1 MAQRPPQTKGG
12 GGVCATISSVIGSGI
27 RAARARS
34 VAVDELVASLI
45 AALGGEGRA
54 AAVALG
60 SYGRQQLT
68 PASEIELL
76 VLHDGGL
83 TSQQVTEAVWYPL
96 FERKLQLEPALRS
109 VAEYTREVQHSTVG
123 LLSLLD
129 ARLIA
134 GERSLFDE
142 LAQNTTA
149 PLRHDRV
156 GLRRRVAPLVQRR
169 HAGHPAVT
177 VSAVPDVLNGRG
189 GLRDL
194 QALHWLDPS
203 PDQRIER
210 ATDFLL
216 TLVSTAE
223 EQLGHAHHRLTPRV
237 QDRVAP
243 TMGYASADAL
253 MADVYSHARWIAF
266 ALDGALSQPH
276 ADRSFGL
283 SLSIR
288 RGQLI
293 GERLPPLERVPTLG
307 LRVAHLIGFAPPAR
321 AILDWA
327 VQPGPPVSWD
337 EATRHQF
344 WLLLRAADWR
354 SWTFL
359 DTTGLLGRYV
369 PEWSSI
375 ARRRSG
381 TGARDFALDTH
392 SFLALRRL
400 HEWLDTGDAFA
411 KRLWATLRHR
421 DWVYLAVLLHEC
433 SPPAGA
439 DIAIRCGLLED
450 GVATVEALVADH
462 HLLAD
467 VATQRDL
474 HDEDLLLDIAARIGS
489 QQRLRMLFLVS
500 IAHALAAG
508 GDASSPWRLALLR
521 RLFGL
526 LDTASRSPGEVGAR
540 RQRSVEQH
548 RERLVDALTRR
559 SLPEMVPMVG
569 RLPRRY
575 LLAHSAAFVA
585 RHLKLAAG
593 EPVREGEVRLRA
605 ERHRRA
611 DEWDLLV
618 VARDR
623 PGLLATMAGV
633 LALRGATVLAA
644 DAATSADG
652 LVLDVFTV
660 GSAYGAPLDAEL
672 WPRLEHDLHAALD
685 ERLPLDAL
693 LASVPNGGADDG
705 PVSVNVD
712 NAASQ
717 VFTVVEVR
725 APDRVGLLYR
735 ITRAL
740 HDLGLDIH
748 HAKVATYPDGALDVF
763 YVWDLSG
770 NKLDPDRAC
779 AVTRAL
785 SQRLRG

>member
-1 MAQRPPQTKGG
+1 
-12 GGVCATISSVIGSGI
+12 V
-27 RAARARS
+27 
-34 VAVDELVASLI
+34 
-45 AALGGEGRA
+45 AALGSEGRA

-76 VLHDGGL
+76 VLHDGAL
-83 TSQQVTEAVWYPL
+83 TTQHVTETVWYPL
-96 FERKLQLEPALRS
+96 FERKLQLEPVLRS
-109 VAEYTREVQHSTVG
+109 VAEYTREVQHSSLG

-134 GERSLFDE
+134 GDRSLLDE
-142 LAQNTTA
+142 LTHNTTA

-156 GLRRRVAPLVQRR
+156 GLRRRLAPIVQRR

-177 VSAVPDVLNGRG
+177 VAAVPDLLNGRG
-189 GLRDL
+189 GLHDVQVLR
-194 QALHWLDPS
+194 WLDS
-203 PDQRIER
+203 GHDQRIEA

-216 TLVSTAE
+216 AVTSIAE
-223 EQLGHAHHRLTPRV
+223 ELAGHQVHRLTTRV
-237 QDRVAP
+237 QDRAAP
-243 TMGYASADAL
+243 AMGYASADDL
-253 MADVYSHARWIAF
+253 MADVYAHARWIAF

-288 RGQLI
+288 RGQLV
-293 GERLPPLERVPTLG
+293 GERLPPLDRVPTLG
-307 LRVAHLIGFAPPAR
+307 LRVAHLIGFAPPTTG
-321 AILDWA
+321 ILDWA
-327 VQPGPPVSWD
+327 VQPGPPVTWD

-359 DTTGLLGRYV
+359 DTTGLLGRYL
-369 PEWSSI
+369 PEWAAI

-381 TGARDFALDTH
+381 SGTRDFALDTH
-392 SFLALRRL
+392 SFLALRRM
-400 HEWLDTGDAFA
+400 HDWLDSGDAFA
-411 KRLWATLRHR
+411 KRLWTTLRHR

-433 SPPAGA
+433 GPESAA
-439 DIAIRCGLLED
+439 RIARRCGLVED
-450 GVATVEALVADH
+450 GIATVEALVADH

-467 VATQRDL
+467 VASQRDL
-474 HDEDLLLDIAARIGS
+474 HDEDLLFEIAARIGS

-508 GDASSPWRLALLR
+508 GEAISPWRLALLR

-526 LDTASRSPGEVGAR
+526 LDTASRSPSEVGAR

-548 RERLVDALTRR
+548 RDRLVDELTRR
-559 SLPEMVPMVG
+559 SLHEMLPMVA

-575 LLAHSAAFVA
+575 LLAHSAAFIA
-585 RHLKLAAG
+585 RHLKLATGA
-593 EPVREGEVRLRA
+593 PVRDGEVRLRA

-611 DEWDLLV
+611 PEWDLLV

-633 LALRGATVLAA
+633 LALRGATVLSA

-660 GSAYGAPLDAEL
+660 GSAYGAPLDAAL

-685 ERLPLDAL
+685 GRLPLEAL
-693 LASVPNGGADDG
+693 LASVPSAGPDDG
-705 PVSVNVD
+705 PTSVNVD

-770 NKLDPDRAC
+770 NKLDVERTC
-779 AVTRAL
+779 AVTREL
-785 SQRLRG
+785 GQRLHG